1 MHLSDA
7 IAADRATLLD
17 CRDFAEELVI
27 DGRRVTA
34 QVDSDRLGEVTGY
47 QSLAM
52 GLDGTVVYARTEDL
66 PPRKAPGARLTVN
79 GSLWTVAS
87 WEDEAGISQVVLQ
100 RPE

>member
-34 QVDSDRLGEVTGY
+34 QVDSDKLGEVTGY

-66 PPRKAPGARLTVN
+66 PQRKAPGARLTVN